1 MTLLVSYTKLR
12 ESIRQR
18 YQEPRC
24 GALEQRFPQMRP
36 RSEEIVWPASG
47 NATLPA
53 DRRIWAD
60 CVDNQTQSQA

>member
-24 GALEQRFPQMRP
+24 GALVQRFPQMRP

-47 NATLPA
+47 NASLPA
-53 DRRIWAD
+53 DRRLWAEH
-60 CVDNQTQSQA
+60 VDALSQ